1 MRGVVCVLACLL
13 GLLTGCV
20 SHRVIEDTRKPEL
33 EITEFGVVLV
43 NGERV
48 ERGRLVKAMKRAGF
62 TYDQEVNILVPDR
75 PDRQL
80 MKSVTGELVRG
91 GYKRHVF
98 VKNRRAMS
106 DLPPAAQPG
115 GARGK
120 PAAPSSARQP
130 VRRTNPA
137 GRR

>member
-1 MRGVVCVLACLL
+1 MRGVGCGLVFLMGLAM
-13 GLLTGCV
+13 GCV

-33 EITEFGVVLV
+33 EITEFGILLV

-106 DLPPAAQPG
+106 DLPPTVQPG
-115 GARGK
+115 AAKGK
-120 PAAPSSARQP
+120 PAVPTSARQP
-130 VRRTNPA
+130 VRRTTPA